1 MEFTED
7 QILRYSRHILL
18 PEVGGDGQEKLLN
31 ARVVLVGAG
40 GLGSPVGYYLAAAG
54 VGTIGV
60 IDNDRV
66 EISNLQRQ
74 IAHNTSRIGVL
85 KADSAKETYE
95 TLNPDVKVV
104 THKERLTS
112 KNIMDIIKDYDIVV
126 DGSDNFPT
134 RYLVNDACVMLKK
147 TLVSAAVFRFEGQLM
162 TIFPGEGPCYRCLF
176 EVPPPPGMV
185 PSCQEAGILGAVT
198 GVIGTMQATEVI
210 KVILG
215 IGQPLKGKLLLW
227 NALDMSFRTVKV
239 PRNKECPVCGEH
251 PTITELID
259 YEQFCSMRHYLLRI
273 ANCGLRIACTD
284 DDAGNYTLR
293 PPEHCSNTATGNI
306 PMRPAAS
313 WRG

>member
-31 ARVVLVGAG
+31 AKVVLVGAG

-74 IAHNTSRIGVL
+74 IAHNTKRLGVL

-95 TLNPDVKVV
+95 TLNHDVKVV

-112 KNIMDIIKDYDIVV
+112 ANIKDIIKDYDIVV

-147 TLVSAAVFRFEGQLM
+147 TLMSAAVFRFEGQVM
-162 TIFPGEGPCYRCLF
+162 TIYPGRGALLPLPLRGPAARRHGAVLPGSGHPRRGDRRDRDAPGHRGDQGDPRHRRAAQGEAAALERARYELPDREGAA
-176 EVPPPPGMV
+176 EPGM
-185 PSCQEAGILGAVT
+185 PGLRRASDDHGTDRLRAVLLD
-198 GVIGTMQATEVI
+198 E
-210 KVILG
+210 
-215 IGQPLKGKLLLW
+215 PLK
-227 NALDMSFRTVKV
+227 
-239 PRNKECPVCGEH
+239 
-251 PTITELID
+251 
-259 YEQFCSMRHYLLRI
+259 MRSHGVRS
-273 ANCGLRIACTD
+273 G
-284 DDAGNYTLR
+284 DDAERSANSGQAIDDADDIQETDLQTIIDHCNAGY
-293 PPEHCSNTATGNI
+293 PE
-306 PMRPAAS
+306 
-313 WRG
+313 

>member
-1 MEFTED
+1 MSLRPAVRNLESAIENHDMDFTED

-18 PEVGGDGQEKLLN
+18 PEVGGEGQEKLLQ
-31 ARVVLVGAG
+31 AKVVLVGAG

-74 IAHNTSRIGVL
+74 IAHHTGRLGVD

-95 TLNPDVKVV
+95 TLNPDVRVV

-112 KNIMDIIKDYDIVV
+112 ANIKGIIKDYDIVV

-134 RYLVNDACVMLKK
+134 RYLVNDACVMMKK
-147 TLVSAAVFRFEGQLM
+147 RLGSAAVFRFEGQVT
-162 TIFPGEGPCYRCLF
+162 TIVPGEGPCYRCLF

-185 PSCQEAGILGAVT
+185 PSCQEAGILGVVT
-198 GVIGTMQATEVI
+198 GVIGTIQATEVV
-210 KVILG
+210 KLILE
-215 IGQPLKGKLLLW
+215 IGGTLMGSLLLW
-227 NALDMSFRTVKV
+227 NALDMSFRRVKV
-239 PRNKECPVCGEH
+239 PRNPDCPVCGQH

-259 YEQFCSMRHYLLRI
+259 YEQFCSMSH
-273 ANCGLRIACTD
+273 
-284 DDAGNYTLR
+284 
-293 PPEHCSNTATGNI
+293 
-306 PMRPAAS
+306 
-313 WRG
+313 

>member
-1 MEFTED
+1 MSRRNRDPWLLKGLNMEFTED

-18 PEVGGDGQEKLLN
+18 PEVGGEGQEKILN

-74 IAHNTSRIGVL
+74 IAHNTSRLGVL

-95 TLNPDVKVV
+95 TLNHDVKVV

-112 KNIMDIIKDYDIVV
+112 ANIKDIIKDYDIVV

-147 TLVSAAVFRFEGQLM
+147 TLVSAAVFRFEGQVM
-162 TIFPGEGPCYRCLF
+162 SIYPGEGPCYRCLF

-185 PSCQEAGILGAVT
+185 PSCQEAGILGVVT
-198 GVIGTMQATEVI
+198 GVVGTLQATEVV
-210 KVILG
+210 KAILG
-215 IGQPLKGKLLLW
+215 IGEPLKGRLLLW

-239 PRNKECPVCGEH
+239 PRNKECPVCGEK

-259 YEQFCSMRHYLLRI
+259 YEQFCSIGH
-273 ANCGLRIACTD
+273 
-284 DDAGNYTLR
+284 
-293 PPEHCSNTATGNI
+293 
-306 PMRPAAS
+306 
-313 WRG
+313 

>member
-1 MEFTED
+1 MAYPCPQGQGKDKKVIAECGLRNADSPKHFAIRNPKSAIRNRTMEFTED

-31 ARVVLVGAG
+31 AKVALVGAG

-74 IAHNTSRIGVL
+74 IAHNTDRLGVY
-85 KADSAKETYE
+85 KADSAKLTYE
-95 TLNPDVKVV
+95 TLNPDVNVI
-104 THKERLTS
+104 THKERLS
-112 KNIMDIIKDYDIVV
+112 SQNIKNIIKDYDIIV

-147 TLVSAAVFRFEGQLM
+147 TLVSAAVFRFEGQVM
-162 TIFPGEGPCYRCLF
+162 SIFPGEGPCYRCLF
-176 EVPPPPGMV
+176 EIPPPPGMV
-185 PSCQEAGILGAVT
+185 PSCQEAGILGVVT
-198 GVIGTMQATEVI
+198 GVIGTIQATEVI
-210 KVILG
+210 KAILG
-215 IGQPLKGKLLLW
+215 IGNPLKGSLLLW

-259 YEQFCSMRHYLLRI
+259 YEQFCSMKH
-273 ANCGLRIACTD
+273 
-284 DDAGNYTLR
+284 
-293 PPEHCSNTATGNI
+293 
-306 PMRPAAS
+306 
-313 WRG
+313 